1 MLSYEVKSD
10 KYSTVRELLKN
21 EFMISNRLLVKL
33 KKESR
38 IFVNNKNQYVDYKL
52 SIGDIVKVDMDF
64 EEKSDNIVP
73 NDKININIVYE
84 DDYLI
89 ILNKD
94 SNTPIHPS
102 HNHYTDSLSNGLKAY
117 YVKNGI
123 KKKIRPVTRLD
134 KDTSGLVVFAKSEYI
149 QECLIKQMKGNS
161 FKKKY
166 IAILTGKLD
175 KEFGIIEANIA
186 RKNDSII
193 EREVST
199 LGDYAKSE
207 YKVIKYDEKNNIT
220 YVEFT
225 LHTGRTHQIRV
236 HSRFIGHPILGDSLY
251 GQKSNLISR
260 QALHAYSIS
269 FIHPITH
276 KKLEF
281 KLDLPKDMNI

>member
-52 SIGDIVKVDMDF
+52 SIGDLVKIDMDF
-64 EEKSDNIVP
+64 EEESDNIVP
-73 NDKININIVYE
+73 NSKININIVYE

-89 ILNKD
+89 ILNKN

-149 QECLIKQMKGNS
+149 QECLIKQMKDNS

>member
-52 SIGDIVKVDMDF
+52 SIGDLVKVDMDF
-64 EEKSDNIVP
+64 EEESDNIVP
-73 NDKININIVYE
+73 NSKININIVYE

-117 YVKNGI
+117 YVRNDI

-149 QECLIKQMKGNS
+149 QECLIKQMKDNS

>member
-52 SIGDIVKVDMDF
+52 SIGDLVKIDMDF
-64 EEKSDNIVP
+64 EEESDNIVP
-73 NDKININIVYE
+73 NSKIIINIVYE

-149 QECLIKQMKGNS
+149 QECLIKQMKDNS

>member
-1 MLSYEVKSD
+1 
-10 KYSTVRELLKN
+10 
-21 EFMISNRLLVKL
+21 
-33 KKESR
+33 
-38 IFVNNKNQYVDYKL
+38 
-52 SIGDIVKVDMDF
+52 
-64 EEKSDNIVP
+64 
-73 NDKININIVYE
+73 
-84 DDYLI
+84 
-89 ILNKD
+89 
-94 SNTPIHPS
+94 
-102 HNHYTDSLSNGLKAY
+102 
-117 YVKNGI
+117 
-123 KKKIRPVTRLD
+123 
-134 KDTSGLVVFAKSEYI
+134 
-149 QECLIKQMKGNS
+149 MKGNS

>member
-52 SIGDIVKVDMDF
+52 SIGDLVKIDMDF
-64 EEKSDNIVP
+64 EEESDNIVP
-73 NDKININIVYE
+73 NSKININIVYE

-117 YVKNGI
+117 YVRNGI

-149 QECLIKQMKGNS
+149 QECLIKQMKDNS